1 MGTNPTITTVNSPPL
16 QAPRN
21 TNGTVNGV
29 YSYAGTP
36 TFPTDTFKATNYWV
50 DVIFQ
55 TPTNTPTPTP
65 TPTSTPTPT
74 PTATATATPTVTTP
88 TATDT
93 PTPRQLQQPQLRQL
107 LQLLP
112 RRLQQYR
119 NSYGYRNS
127 YCYGDSY
134 SDGNCNSHSYSHA
147 DTNRGS
153 MPVAPSNLVATAV
166 STTGINLTWMDN
178 SNN

>member
-55 TPTNTPTPTP
+55 TATGLLRRQRQQRQLHQLQQPQLRQLQQPQLRLPQQLRYGDSYATAAPA
-65 TPTSTPTPT
+65 T
-74 PTATATATPTVTTP
+74 PTATATATPTRYYSSDCP
-88 TATDT
+88 NK
-93 PTPRQLQQPQLRQL
+93 
-107 LQLLP
+107 P
-112 RRLQQYR
+112 RRSHL
-119 NSYGYRNS
+119 YG
-127 YCYGDSY
+127 
-134 SDGNCNSHSYSHA
+134 
-147 DTNRGS
+147 
-153 MPVAPSNLVATAV
+153 
-166 STTGINLTWMDN
+166 
-178 SNN
+178 